1 MGENEK
7 VKESWYSGLLN
18 KFKNMTIGAAIA
30 ETPAIMIVS
39 GWRQN
44 NKGEYV

>member
-30 ETPAIMIVS
+30 ETPC
-39 GWRQN
+39 N
-44 NKGEYV
+44 NDSFWMEIE